1 MWTIENIE
9 RVEKGTKKSGV
20 VKVAE
25 RAVFDIEIPVT
36 VINGI
41 KDGPTLFVIAGEH
54 PNEYAGIEACIR
66 LAKNLDPQ
74 EISGRLV
81 IIPIINVPG
90 FLTRS
95 PYVNPIDHVNLFT
108 IWPGKEKEASISY
121 VMIYNLYHKLI
132 KKADYLLDL
141 HGGDICES
149 MIPCVY
155 APIVGNERIDGEN
168 RKLAEVFAEAGF
180 DYMVEWVSL
189 KKEEELQ
196 ELVILLSKQGKP
208 SLIAEAG
215 TEGKVEER
223 DVIMLYDGVINV
235 MKHLGMIRGEPIRRT
250 KPRLVGKE
258 GKNTFVGSSRGG
270 LFYSFVKVGDVVSK
284 GDVLGEIRNVWGE
297 TIEKIVAPHDG
308 MIFFKINALPW
319 DPSLGWFLFN
329 VVDVS

>member
-1 MWTIENIE
+1 MSTIDDVEE
-9 RVEKGTKKSGV
+9 VEKGVKKSGT

-25 RAVFDIEIPVT
+25 RSVFDIEIPIT

-54 PNEYAGIEACIR
+54 PNEYAGIETCIR
-66 LAKNLDPQ
+66 LARNLNPQ

-81 IIPIINVPG
+81 IIPIINIPG

-95 PYVNPIDHVNLFT
+95 QYVNPIDHVNLFT
-108 IWPGKEKEASISY
+108 IWPGKEKDASISY
-121 VMIYNLYHKLI
+121 VMVYNLYHKLI

-155 APIVGNERIDGEN
+155 APIVGDNIIDEEN
-168 RKLAEVFAEAGF
+168 RKLAKVFAEAGF
-180 DYMVEWVSL
+180 NFMVEWISL

-215 TEGKVEER
+215 AEGKVEEK
-223 DVIMLYDGVINV
+223 DVKMLYNGVINV
-235 MKHLGMIRGEPIRRT
+235 MKHLGMIQGEPNRIT
-250 KPRLVGKE
+250 KPKLVGRE
-258 GKNTFVGSSRGG
+258 GKNTFVSSSRGG

-284 GDVLGEIRNVWGE
+284 GDILGEIRNVWGE
-297 TIEKIVAPHDG
+297 TIERIVAPHDG
-308 MIFFKINALPW
+308 MIFFKINTLPW

-329 VVDVS
+329 VVDIS